1 MAEQTSSP
9 KQFLARLER
18 GPLLLDGGLGS
29 MFIAAGLEAGRAPEW
44 WTVEFPDR
52 VTAVHRKYVEAG
64 SDIIH
69 TTTFGGSPPKLA
81 DAGLEGRCREVNMAA
96 VRLAREATDGYD
108 TLVAGD
114 VGPSGKLFAPM
125 GDATEQ
131 QLLDAF
137 TEQMSAMAEAGADL
151 ISIETMYDL
160 REALAAVQAA
170 KETGLPVLASM
181 TFDAK
186 KRGFF
191 TMVGDRLVPS
201 LTALHEA
208 GAHAVGCNCSVQP
221 EQMLAMIDEAAGA
234 VDAPL
239 VAQPNAGQPRPTPSG
254 EIVYDATPEPFA
266 RDLAEMVRRGARVVG
281 GCCGS
286 TPEFIHAARLALDE
300 QG

>member
-1 MAEQTSSP
+1 MTESTE
-9 KQFLARLER
+9 QFLLRLGQR
-18 GPLLLDGGLGS
+18 PLLLDGGLGS
-29 MFIAAGLEAGRAPEW
+29 MFIAAGLEAGRAPER
-44 WTVEFPDR
+44 WTVDHPDR
-52 VTAVHRKYVEAG
+52 VTAVHRQYVEAG

-81 DAGLEGRCREVNMAA
+81 DAGLAGRCREVNMAA
-96 VRLAREATDGYD
+96 VRLAREATAGHA

-114 VGPSGKLFAPM
+114 VGPTGKLFAPM

-131 QLLDAF
+131 QLREAF
-137 TEQMSAMAEAGADL
+137 AEQVGAMAEAGVDL

-160 REALAAVQAA
+160 REALVAVEAAR
-170 KETGLPVLASM
+170 ETGLPVLASM

-201 LTALHEA
+201 LIALCEA

-221 EQMLAMIDEAAGA
+221 EQMLAMIEEAFQS
-234 VDAPL
+234 VTAPL
-239 VAQPNAGQPRPTPSG
+239 IAQPNAGQPRPTPAG
-254 EIVYDATPEPFA
+254 EIVYDAEPEPFA
-266 RDLAEMVRRGARVVG
+266 SDLVRMVRQGARLVG

-286 TPEFIHAARLALDE
+286 TPEFIRAARLALDAL
-300 QG
+300 G

>member
-1 MAEQTSSP
+1 MAETP
-9 KQFLARLER
+9 DNFLARLQQ

-29 MFIAAGLEAGRAPEW
+29 MFIASGLEAGRAPEC
-44 WTVEFPDR
+44 WTVEHPDR
-52 VTAVHRKYVEAG
+52 VVAVHRQYVEAG
-64 SDIIH
+64 SDVIH

-81 DAGLEGRCREVNMAA
+81 DAGLEGRCAEINAAA
-96 VRLAREATDGYD
+96 VRLAREATEGHH

-114 VGPSGKLFAPM
+114 VGPTGKLFAPM
-125 GDATEQ
+125 GDATAQ
-131 QLLDAF
+131 QLRDAF
-137 TEQMSAMAEAGADL
+137 GEQMSAMAEAGVDI

-160 REALAAVQAA
+160 REAVAAVEAA
-170 KETGLPVLASM
+170 RETGLPVMACM

-191 TMVGDRLVPS
+191 TMVGDRLVP
-201 LTALHEA
+201 ALGALRDA

-221 EQMLAMIDEAAGA
+221 EQMLAMLDEAAAA

-239 VAQPNAGQPRPTPSG
+239 VMQPNAGQPRPTTEG
-254 EIVYDATPEPFA
+254 IVYDAEPAPFA

-286 TPEFIHAARLALDE
+286 TPDFIRAARQALDE
-300 QG
+300 L

>member
-1 MAEQTSSP
+1 MAETP
-9 KQFLARLER
+9 ERFIARLEQ

-29 MFIAAGLEAGRAPEW
+29 MFIAAGLEAGRAPEG
-44 WTVEFPDR
+44 WTIEHPDR
-52 VTAVHRKYVEAG
+52 VVAVHRQYVEAG

-81 DAGLEGRCREVNMAA
+81 DAGLEGRCAEINAAA
-96 VRLAREATDGYD
+96 VRLAREATAGHS

-114 VGPSGKLFAPM
+114 VGPTGKLFAPM

-131 QLLDAF
+131 QLRDAF
-137 TEQMSAMAEAGADL
+137 GEQMSAMAGAGVDL

-160 REALAAVQAA
+160 REAVAAVEAA
-170 KETGLPVLASM
+170 RETGLPVMACM

-191 TMVGDRLVPS
+191 TMVGDRLVP
-201 LTALHEA
+201 ALGALRDA

-221 EQMLAMIDEAAGA
+221 EQMLAMVDEAVAA
-234 VDAPL
+234 VDTPL
-239 VAQPNAGQPRPTPSG
+239 VVQPNAGQPRPTTEG
-254 EIVYDATPEPFA
+254 IVYDAEPAPFA

-286 TPEFIHAARLALDE
+286 TPEFIRAARQAIDE
-300 QG
+300 LGAP